1 MVKAVPVVTG
11 LLEAPEC
18 RDDLVL
24 EFLVGGTSDIV
35 GVEVA
40 PDFLGVLCPDVVHG
54 RPELILWDLPVPY
67 RVVVE
72 CLEDIASAVLKE
84 PLQLVDLPVET
95 AVPVL
100 DFTPDLS
107 GDSAARDRR
116 CWIVC

>member
-18 RDDLVL
+18 RDDLVPEL
-24 EFLVGGTSDIV
+24 LVGCPSDVVRI
-35 GVEVA
+35 EVA
-40 PDFLGVLCPDVVHG
+40 PDLLGALCPDVVHG
-54 RPELILWDLPVPY
+54 RPELILGDLPVPY

-100 DFTPDLS
+100 DFTPDLNVYPVS
-107 GDSAARDRR
+107 HDR
-116 CWIVC
+116 